1 MGGCQICMAF
11 LENMNFR
18 CFQCQVSHP
27 DKQYFEENKPPTATC
42 RHCVPTAAAAAFAQR
57 EIAAVASRKMG
68 SEEET

>member
-1 MGGCQICMAF
+1 M
-11 LENMNFR
+11 
-18 CFQCQVSHP
+18 
-27 DKQYFEENKPPTATC
+27 C